1 VNQAI
6 HPSLPPSLPQVLL
19 VERLYMRREMYLSIM
34 MDRSTQ
40 GPVIVAS
47 PVGGTSIEDVAA
59 SNPEKIFTEAIDI
72 MEGLTEETALGIA
85 TKIGRYLPFPPSLP
99 HALIFTQYKSLKT
112 LFFSFFFFFLGLE
125 PGTATHAAGADL
137 VKKLY
142 QMMIAT
148 YRCHLGGDQPHSR
161 NSHIFLHIPSNE
173 SLKTPFFLLFL
184 FRSRARQCHP
194 CRWCGSRQEAVQ
206 NDDRHRRHPR

>member
-1 VNQAI
+1 
-6 HPSLPPSLPQVLL
+6 
-19 VERLYMRREMYLSIM
+19 MRREMYLSIM

-99 HALIFTQYKSLKT
+99 PPRSHF
-112 LFFSFFFFFLGLE
+112 
-125 PGTATHAAGADL
+125 
-137 VKKLY
+137 
-142 QMMIAT
+142 
-148 YRCHLGGDQPHSR
+148 HS
-161 NSHIFLHIPSNE
+161 I
-173 SLKTPFFLLFL
+173 
-184 FRSRARQCHP
+184 
-194 CRWCGSRQEAVQ
+194 
-206 NDDRHRRHPR
+206 